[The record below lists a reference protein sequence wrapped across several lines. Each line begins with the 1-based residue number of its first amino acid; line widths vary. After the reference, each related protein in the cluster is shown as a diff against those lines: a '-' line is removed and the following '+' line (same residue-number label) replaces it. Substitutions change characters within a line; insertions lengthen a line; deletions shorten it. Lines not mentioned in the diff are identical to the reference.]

1 MHCEL
6 LVPGLFAAPGGVR
19 LPSLELLLARGRC
32 TSAGSESVE
41 NWLHDAF
48 ELGDSPLAAGALTL
62 LGANGEPGT
71 HTWLRADPVHLR
83 LMRDRLVLAPAAAL
97 DVKPDEAKALCEA
110 LNRHFGSRMS
120 LQVIDAERWVATT
133 EADFTIDTEPPLALA
148 GRDVAVALPTAT
160 SALLNEAQM
169 VLHAHPINEAREIP
183 INSVWFWGA
192 GRMPAVS
199 STRWNSV
206 ASGDPLVLGLG
217 RAAGSRHRTLPDS
230 AGAWLDLAPEEGRHL
245 LLLDALRAPLA
256 LEQTGEYQETL
267 ARLERDWFAPLLDA
281 LRDGRIG
288 MVTIHVPDAAESL
301 AYETIRTDLRRFWRR
316 PRALEHYA

>member
-6 LVPGLFAAPGGVR
+6 LVPGLFAAPGGAR

-32 TSAGSESVE
+32 TSAGAESVE
-41 NWLHDAF
+41 SWLHDAF
-48 ELGDSPLAAGALTL
+48 ELGDAPLAAGALTL
-62 LGANGEPGT
+62 LGANGEPGPRS
-71 HTWLRADPVHLR
+71 WLRADPVHLR

-97 DVKPDEAKALCEA
+97 GLNSGDAQALCEA
-110 LNRHFGSRMS
+110 LNHHFGSRMS

-133 EADFTIDTEPPLALA
+133 DVDFTIEGEPPLALA

-183 INSVWFWGA
+183 INSVWLWGA
-192 GRMPAVS
+192 GHAPAVS
-199 STRWNSV
+199 TKRWHSV
-206 ASGDPLVLGLG
+206 NADDPLVRGLG
-217 RAAGSRHRTLPDS
+217 RAAGIRHKALVPS
-230 AGAWLDLAPEEGRHL
+230 AAAWLERAPEEGRHL
-245 LLLDALRAPLA
+245 VVLDALRAPLA
-256 LEQTGEYQETL
+256 LEETGAYQEAL
-267 ARLERDWFAPLLDA
+267 AGLERGWFAPLLDA

-316 PRALEHYA
+316 PRSLEHYA